1 MTSPFVNTRQAAIA
15 AIVRHL
21 DASRV
26 TTYLSTY
33 DHFRR
38 ALSIWE
44 AALRRLP
51 MKLWLEAC
59 RGVEF
64 GLDPLARALA
74 ILLEQ
79 ADDNY
84 DDVLGGVY
92 MALSQG
98 HRSFG
103 QYFTPFPIARMMAEL
118 ALSEVTLPAQNA
130 PPLTFLEPAVGSG
143 VMILATAAVLEQRFP
158 GAIGEGRVEFYG
170 QDIDECCVAMCRLNM
185 LLHGIGQCVEQ
196 ANAQPFDSSTFDTVQ
211 PGEAGTASLLTE
223 NVFEQ
228 ILIPLAPSS
237 AEELWTPVEATASH
251 PETRPLPVQ
260 KAPRRKHALQEA
272 GVDQTSLW

>member
-1 MTSPFVNTRQAAIA
+1 MTSPTVNTRQATIA
-15 AIVRHL
+15 AIVRRL
-21 DASRV
+21 DASRA

-44 AALRRLP
+44 ASLRQLP
-51 MKLWLEAC
+51 MAPWLEAC
-59 RGVEF
+59 RGMEF
-64 GLDPLARALA
+64 GLDPLACALA

-79 ADDNY
+79 AADNY

-143 VMILATAAVLEQRFP
+143 VMILAAADVLERRFP
-158 GAIGEGRVEFYG
+158 GAIAEGRVEFYG

-185 LLHGIGQCVEQ
+185 LLHGIGRRVER
-196 ANAQPFDSSTFDTVQ
+196 ADTR
-211 PGEAGTASLLTE
+211 PLCSPMISIAEAEECGASPLLTR
-223 NVFEQ
+223 NAAEQ
-228 ILIPLAPSS
+228 TLIPLAPPAANELWALVEASASSS
-237 AEELWTPVEATASH
+237 A
-251 PETRPLPVQ
+251 TRLQTTQ
-260 KAPRRKHALQEA
+260 KASCRERTPSKASAE
-272 GVDQTSLW
+272 QTLLW

>member
-1 MTSPFVNTRQAAIA
+1 MTSPSVNARQATIA

-21 DASRV
+21 DASRA

-38 ALSIWE
+38 TLAIWE

-51 MKLWLEAC
+51 MTPWLEAC

-79 ADDNY
+79 AADNY
-84 DDVLGGVY
+84 DDLLGGVY

-118 ALSEVTLPAQNA
+118 ALSEVTLPAQDA

-143 VMILATAAVLEQRFP
+143 VMILAAADVLERRFP
-158 GAIGEGRVEFYG
+158 GAIAEGRVEFYG

-185 LLHGIGQCVEQ
+185 LLHGIGRRVER
-196 ANAQPFDSSTFDTVQ
+196 ADTRPFDSSIIDTAQ
-211 PGEAGTASLLTE
+211 PGEAGTASLLAE

-251 PETRPLPVQ
+251 PETRSQPAQ
-260 KAPRRKHALQEA
+260 KAARPKHALRKA

>member
-1 MTSPFVNTRQAAIA
+1 MTPPSMVTRQTAIA
-15 AIVRHL
+15 AIVRYL
-21 DASRV
+21 DASRA
-26 TTYLSTY
+26 TTCLSTY

-51 MKLWLEAC
+51 MKPWLEAC
-59 RGVEF
+59 RDVEF
-64 GLDPLARALA
+64 GLDPLARALT

-79 ADDNY
+79 AADNY
-84 DDVLGGVY
+84 DDVPGGVY

-103 QYFTPFPIARMMAEL
+103 QYFTPFPVARMMAEL
-118 ALSEVTLPAQNA
+118 ALSEVTLPAQGE

-143 VMILATAAVLEQRFP
+143 VMILAAADVLERRFP
-158 GAIGEGRVEFYG
+158 GAIAEGRIEFYG

-185 LLHGIGQCVEQ
+185 LLHGIGRRVEQ
-196 ANAQPFDSSTFDTVQ
+196 ANARPFDGSTIDTAQ
-211 PGEAGTASLLTE
+211 PGETGTASLLAE
-223 NVFEQ
+223 NVLEQ
-228 ILIPLAPSS
+228 MLIPRAPSS
-237 AEELWTPVEATASH
+237 AEELWTPVEATVSH
-251 PETRPLPVQ
+251 PETRPLPAR
-260 KAPRRKHALQEA
+260 KAPRPKHALQEA